1 MSNPAVVPA
10 RPFGAVL
17 TAMVTPFAPD
27 GSVDFA
33 AVEAVA
39 RHLVDSGCDGLI
51 VHGTT
56 GEAPTTSVD
65 EKLEIARV
73 IRATVGPDTTLVV
86 GCGGNNTAADVAAVH
101 RFDDISDGLLI
112 ATPYYSKP
120 TQEGI
125 IAHTLSLV
133 EATDKPV
140 MLYDIPG
147 RCASEYTTETLIT
160 LGAHEQIVAV
170 KDAKD
175 DLFASTRVMRETDLA
190 YYSGSDQINLHHL
203 VQGGA
208 GFVSVIGHVV
218 AGHLA
223 AMVAAMDD
231 NDWAFAATI
240 HEELYPVTEAIMTRA
255 PGACAVKAGLHHL
268 GVLPSRDMRLPLV
281 PVDDH
286 IAAAVA
292 TALDKLPS
300 VAELKAQVNA

>member
-1 MSNPAVVPA
+1 MSDSTVVPA

-17 TAMVTPFAPD
+17 TAMVTPFAAD
-27 GSVDFA
+27 GSVDYA
-33 AVEAVA
+33 SVEKVA
-39 RHLVDSGCDGLI
+39 RHLVDSGCDGII

-65 EKLEIARV
+65 EKLEIAKI
-73 IRATVGPDTTLVV
+73 IRATVGTETKLVV
-86 GCGGNNTAADVAAVH
+86 GCGGNNTDADVAAIN

-120 TQEGI
+120 TQEGV

-133 EATDKPV
+133 EATEKPV

-147 RCASEYTTETLIT
+147 RCASEFTTETLIT
-160 LGAHEQIVAV
+160 LGAHDQIVAV

-175 DLFASTRVMRETDLA
+175 DLFASTRVMRETNLA
-190 YYSGSDQINLHHL
+190 FYSGSDQLNLHHL

-218 AGHLA
+218 GAHLA
-223 AMVAAMDD
+223 AMVSAMDD

-240 HEELYPVTEAIMTRA
+240 HEELYPVTAAIMTQA
-255 PGACAVKAGLHHL
+255 PGACAVKAGLQHL
-268 GVLPSRDMRLPLV
+268 DVLPSRDVRLPMV
-281 PVDDH
+281 PVSDE
-286 IAAAVA
+286 IAASVA
-292 TALDKLPS
+292 DALDNLPS
-300 VAELKAQVNA
+300 IDDLKAQVNA